1 MILVTGATGA
11 VGAATV
17 KALQSTGAAFKVA
30 VRSPEKAK
38 ALGAEGVAFDWDK
51 PETFIPAFQGVK
63 KIFLLTPVTQFQV
76 GHTLDVVAAAR
87 RTGVQHL
94 VKLSVV
100 GADAEPGIALGR
112 QHFAAEREL
121 KASGIAW
128 TFLRPTF
135 FMQNFVNYYGVN
147 PKQDGP
153 VYLPHGTSKA
163 SWVDVQDIGE
173 VGAKVLTAPGHEG
186 KVYDLTGGEALS
198 SAEALAILGEAL
210 GRKYTYVDAPEE
222 AARKAMEDAQSPLW
236 MVDGFAEL
244 NFLIKAGYAAGLA
257 DGVKQ
262 VLGREPRTFRQY
274 AQDFAASLK

>member
-1 MILVTGATGA
+1 MILVTGATGS

-30 VRSPEKAK
+30 VRSPDKAK

-51 PETFIPAFQGVK
+51 PETFLPAFQGVK
-63 KIFLLTPVTQFQV
+63 KLFLLTPVTQFQV
-76 GHTLDVVAAAR
+76 GHTLDVVAAAKR
-87 RTGVQHL
+87 AGVQHI
-94 VKLSVV
+94 VKLSVI
-100 GADAEPGIALGR
+100 GADSEPGIALGR
-112 QHFAAEREL
+112 QHFAAEKEL

-153 VYLPHGTSKA
+153 VYLAHGTSKA
-163 SWVDVQDIGE
+163 SWVDVRDVGE
-173 VGAKVLTAPGHEG
+173 VAAKVLATPGHEG
-186 KVYDLTGGEALS
+186 KAYDLTGGEALS

-210 GRKYTYVDAPEE
+210 GRKYNYVEVPPE
-222 AARKAMEDAQSPLW
+222 AVRKSMEDSKAPLW
-236 MVDGFAEL
+236 MVDGFGEL
-244 NFLIKAGYAAGLA
+244 DFLIRAGYASAVA
-257 DGVKQ
+257 PGVKQ

-274 AQDFAASLK
+274 AQDSAASLK